1 MEHTE
6 QMKKIKDNIFCEGI
20 AVFTLSM
27 ACVDMFFVDFNL
39 DYFADNI
46 MWFVVMI
53 FLIVSNVRSLVVSV
67 NDYKYLK
74 KGEKDE

>member
-6 QMKKIKDNIFCEGI
+6 EMKTIRNNMFCEGMAAFI
-20 AVFTLSM
+20 LSL

-46 MWFVVMI
+46 MWFTVMI
-53 FLIVSNVRSLVVSV
+53 FLIVSNSLSLVEDV
-67 NDYKYLK
+67 NAYRYLK
-74 KGEKDE
+74 REE